1 MRNRTIQARI
11 SEDTDQEI
19 TFLKETLGLEK
30 VTEIITLSIHRL
42 ALEHQQNQNK
52 QSPFEVLEEL
62 GLIGCI
68 KNADV
73 SLSQNYKAILSKN
86 FKAKHAHH

>member
-11 SEDTDQEI
+11 SEDTDHEI
-19 TFLKETLGLEK
+19 QFLKETLGIGR

-42 ALEHQQNQNK
+42 ALEHQQNKAK
-52 QSPFEVLEEL
+52 QSPFEALEEL

-68 KNADV
+68 QNADPL
-73 SLSQNYKAILSKN
+73 LSQNYKSIISTNLKT
-86 FKAKHAHH
+86 KHANS